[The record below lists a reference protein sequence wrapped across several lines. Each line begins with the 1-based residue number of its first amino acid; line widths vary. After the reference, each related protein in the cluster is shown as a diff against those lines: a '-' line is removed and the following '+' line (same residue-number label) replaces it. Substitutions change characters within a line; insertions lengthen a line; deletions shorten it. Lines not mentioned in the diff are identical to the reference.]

1 VQSHTKPKK
10 KMAETNQQLWVIS
23 INPGLFWSI
32 FQTSGLVWF
41 PRKPLLSR
49 IATSCGNIQNFK
61 GKKKF
66 VIGAPWQCK
75 LCNIDPQEM
84 GHFLP
89 QVYLVITRTGSPLSI
104 FGTIYLEPMK
114 TQLEVGSLATLLKA
128 RESVQI

>member
-1 VQSHTKPKK
+1 VGIFKILKEKK
-10 KMAETNQQLWVIS
+10 SL
-23 INPGLFWSI
+23 LFSNNE
-32 FQTSGLVWF
+32 FF
-41 PRKPLLSR
+41 
-49 IATSCGNIQNFK
+49 ATGHLMKCTI
-61 GKKKF
+61 